1 MNVFTNDSKLFA
13 FVDFSEKDAAEKVV
27 EKAREEPFRLG
38 NVTLSVQINK
48 NKNERMNRTR
58 ATPKKE

>member
-1 MNVFTNDSKLFA
+1 MNVFTNDVKLFA

-38 NVTLSVQINK
+38 NVTLSVQINRS
-48 NKNERMNRTR
+48 KNERMNKARP
-58 ATPKKE
+58 TPKKE